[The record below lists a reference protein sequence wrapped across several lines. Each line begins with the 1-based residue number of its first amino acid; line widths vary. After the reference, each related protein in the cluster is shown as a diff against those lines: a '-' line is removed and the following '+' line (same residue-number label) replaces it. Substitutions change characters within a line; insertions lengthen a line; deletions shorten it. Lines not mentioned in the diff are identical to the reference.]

1 MHRRDVLLG
10 LAGFASG
17 IAGATVGAG
26 DPAFARPV
34 EGKTETA
41 GRPLADSAV
50 YVPGYITG
58 PASANGLPVSQN
70 PRFMRDVD
78 DANEPFRLLSRIG
91 LNGDIRQ
98 TLLPAHAHDVAISPD
113 RRLGILCGFENRG
126 QVAFDAETLELV
138 ALEGPFAE
146 GWRGGGHAEFIN
158 NGQMVI
164 LSERAPRRS
173 VNGNDLE
180 QQYGRI
186 TIRDSETLKIRESY
200 STYGIDPHDIRV
212 IEDGRYLVAANY
224 GSLPSEGMSELSVPR
239 SVAEACITVIDMQSG
254 ALVDKWVTNR
264 EDTET
269 RHLASGGLN
278 RIFAIQAAISRGE
291 AEKLLMG
298 DHDVA
303 YDLDITSEHGIT
315 YMPAKALR
323 VDPSAGPLPMGTQ
336 ADLHAM
342 RHGLSI
348 EYDTVFD
355 QVIATYPSSHYVF
368 IFDGSTGNVI
378 TKFDTSRTGLRY
390 PCGITLLPDGQHY
403 AITGYW
409 ENLFVYERN
418 THRLVRELCLY
429 PTFFGHSHIT
439 SA

>member
-10 LAGFASG
+10 LAGLASG
-17 IAGATVGAG
+17 IAGATAGAQTSAVAN
-26 DPAFARPV
+26 PMERAA
-34 EGKTETA
+34 EGA
-41 GRPLADSAV
+41 GRPLAESAV

-58 PASANGLPVSQN
+58 PASANGMPVSQN
-70 PRFMRDVD
+70 PRFMRNIEN
-78 DANEPFRLLSRIG
+78 ANEPFRLLSRIG

-113 RRLGILCGFENRG
+113 RKLGVLCGFENRG
-126 QVAFDAETLELV
+126 QVAFDADTLELV
-138 ALEGPFAE
+138 ALEAPFAE
-146 GWRGGGHAEFIN
+146 GWRGGGHAEYIN
-158 NGQMVI
+158 DGRMVI
-164 LSERAPRRS
+164 LSERAPRKS
-173 VNGNDLE
+173 ASNSNLE

-186 TIRDSETLKIRESY
+186 TIRDAETLKIRESY

-212 IEDGRYLVAANY
+212 IENGRYIVAANY
-224 GSLPSEGMSELSVPR
+224 GSLPPQGMADLTVPR
-239 SVAEACITVIDMQSG
+239 SVAEACVTVIDMESG
-254 ALVDKWVTNR
+254 ALVEKWVTNR
-264 EDTET
+264 KDTET

-278 RIFAIQAAISRGE
+278 RIFAIQAAISGGD
-291 AEKLLMG
+291 AEKLVMQH
-298 DHDVA
+298 HDIV

-315 YMPAKALR
+315 YMPAKAIR
-323 VDPSAGPLPMGTQ
+323 VDPSAGPQPMGTQ
-336 ADLHAM
+336 DDLDDM

-348 EYDTVFD
+348 EYDSVFD

-368 IFDGSTGNVI
+368 IFDGPTGNVI

-390 PCGITLLPDGQHY
+390 PCGITLLPDGKHY

-418 THRLVRELCLY
+418 THRLVRDLCLY